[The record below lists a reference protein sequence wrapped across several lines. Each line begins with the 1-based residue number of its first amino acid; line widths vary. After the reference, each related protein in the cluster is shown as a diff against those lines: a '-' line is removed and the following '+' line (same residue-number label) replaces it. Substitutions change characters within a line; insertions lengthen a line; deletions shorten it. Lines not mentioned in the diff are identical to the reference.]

1 MSLNEISL
9 KIPNEHITNV
19 FGQFDIFA
27 KKKIERTLNVTIVL
41 RDDMIKIIGT
51 ENNCHAAQE
60 VFCHLI

>member
-1 MSLNEISL
+1 M
-9 KIPNEHITNV
+9 

-27 KKKIERTLNVTIVL
+27 KKIERTLNVTIVL

-60 VFCHLI
+60 VFCQLIE